1 MAWPFYD
8 DYPRSG
14 PIEARGGIKAQSRR
28 GDFGQ
33 SWWARRWVAALEDLL
48 EGGRLSRGRS
58 YARRGQVL
66 SVEVEEGAVAA
77 RVQGSRAKPYKV
89 DIAVETLESADL
101 ENLSEALARRPV
113 FVAKLLAG
121 EMPES
126 IEDVFWDVGI
136 SLFPETA
143 ADLETECS
151 CPDWSNPCKHIAA
164 VYLLLGEEF
173 DRDPFLMFKLCGVD
187 RERLLEMAGF
197 GPSRNGATERDPAG
211 RDARQS
217 PPEPLPSDP
226 ALFWEPQDAGDG
238 QDAAGPAGIPEV
250 AAALPKRLG
259 NFPFWRGERAFI
271 AAMEEVYGAASA
283 GGREVYLGGVGDDAG
298 DGGEAVFRAHPP

>member
-1 MAWPFYD
+1 M
-8 DYPRSG
+8 
-14 PIEARGGIKAQSRR
+14 
-28 GDFGQ
+28 
-33 SWWARRWVAALEDLL
+33 
-48 EGGRLSRGRS
+48 
-58 YARRGQVL
+58 
-66 SVEVEEGAVAA
+66 EEGAVSAK
-77 RVQGSRAKPYKV
+77 VQGSRAQPYKV

-101 ENLSEALARRPV
+101 ESLSEALARRPV

-121 EMPES
+121 EMPAS

-143 ADLETECS
+143 DDLETDCS

-173 DRDPFLMFKLCGVD
+173 DRDPFLMFKLWGVD

-197 GPSRNGATERDPAG
+197 GPSRNGADGATERDPAG
-211 RDARQS
+211 RDAAQS

-226 ALFWEPQDAGDG
+226 ALFWGPQDASD
-238 QDAAGPAGIPEV
+238 DRDVSEPASIPAV

-259 NFPFWRGERAFI
+259 SFPFWRGERAFI
-271 AAMEEVYGAASA
+271 VAMEEVYGAASA
-283 GGREVYLGGVGDDAG
+283 GGREVYLGGVEGDAG
-298 DGGEAVFRAHPP
+298 DG